1 MNICKDFIRYI
12 TNSLVEF
19 SELYIFF
26 RTRRVR
32 AIDSGQAQETICVFI
47 VVTKTWII
55 LYI

>member
-47 VVTKTWII
+47 VVTKT
-55 LYI
+55 